1 MPDPIISNPVI
12 DNPVVASPLDGGS
25 RPALLPNPSS
35 AISAPVIE
43 NPGVVPP
50 PAGASSTS
58 SVAADARWDDLG
70 DDARIELST
79 PLLDKQ
85 IKQVTI
91 SKIEPFDDSETD
103 SRSLSISLQLA
114 EKATSHT
121 GRELF
126 EGTLIRDRAQ
136 VKAGSLENGGQ
147 RCEIGWRTLAQIAV
161 SAGTLPADNY
171 APKKSEIQ
179 VAVMAAV
186 GKKVRA
192 SFKVV
197 QDRQG
202 EDRQRIS
209 YLRPEKPSSGVR

>member
-12 DNPVVASPLDGGS
+12 DNPVVSSPIDGGS
-25 RPALLPNPSS
+25 RPALLPNPGS

-43 NPGVVPP
+43 NPAVTAPP
-50 PAGASSTS
+50 GAASTS
-58 SVAADARWDDLG
+58 SISADARWDDLG

-179 VAVMAAV
+179 AAVMAAV

-209 YLRPEKPSSGVR
+209 YLRPEKLTSGVR

>member
-12 DNPVVASPLDGGS
+12 ESPIAPSPLDGGS
-25 RPALLPNPSS
+25 RPALLPNPSN
-35 AISAPVIE
+35 AISAPVID
-43 NPGVVPP
+43 NPAVTAPP
-50 PAGASSTS
+50 GAASTS

-70 DDARIELST
+70 DDARIELSA

-85 IKQVTI
+85 IKWVTV
-91 SKIEPFDDSETD
+91 SKIETFDDSETD

-114 EKATSHT
+114 EKAVSHT

-126 EGTLIRDRAQ
+126 EGTLVRDRAQ
-136 VKAGSLENGGQ
+136 VKAGSLENGQQ

-179 VAVMAAV
+179 SAVLAAV
-186 GKKVRA
+186 GKKIRA

-209 YLRPEKPSSGVR
+209 YLRPERPASGVR